1 MENKSKPRS
10 KPRSKP
16 GNKSGSKP
24 RGTKPQDTTPRSQQ
38 NDSRGVGEYVFRAK
52 SHGAHL
58 FKVLSEILQSNL
70 KTACFQL
77 KPEGIYLR
85 QMDANRRTL
94 IDLQMEAENFNL
106 FKYDFQNSDS
116 MFVGL
121 TLTHLHKMMK
131 SIKKKDSICLYILRA
146 NPNELAIQV
155 IPKENNRITTSYMK
169 VQRVQNILVDVPSGY
184 DSSVIIPSAE
194 FQKISKDI
202 LAIGKTIRIKS
213 QGNKL
218 EFGVDSGGI
227 LKRTIEVGA
236 LDEEEPSAGQLFDQT
251 FQSEQLLKITK
262 LANLSN
268 FVHIHT
274 AAGLPLLFSSRVG
287 DLGKISIFIK
297 NKNQILADGAEAM
310 G

>member
-1 MENKSKPRS
+1 MQTESK
-10 KPRSKP
+10 
-16 GNKSGSKP
+16 
-24 RGTKPQDTTPRSQQ
+24 
-38 NDSRGVGEYVFRAK
+38 EYLFRAK

-77 KPEGIYLR
+77 KPNGIFLR

-94 IDLQMEAENFNL
+94 IDLKMESENFNL
-106 FKYDFQNSDS
+106 FKFDGQGSSSDS

-131 SIKKKDSICLYILRA
+131 SIKKKDSICLYILKS

-155 IPKENNRITTSYMK
+155 IPKENNRITTSYLK

-227 LKRTIEVGA
+227 LKRTIEVGDID
-236 LDEEEPSAGQLFDQT
+236 DETPSGPLFDQT

-262 LANLSN
+262 LSNLSN

-274 AAGLPLLFSSRVG
+274 SHGQPLLFSSRVG
-287 DLGKISIFIK
+287 DLGKISIYIK
-297 NKNQILADGAEAM
+297 NKDQILADGTDIHC
-310 G
+310 